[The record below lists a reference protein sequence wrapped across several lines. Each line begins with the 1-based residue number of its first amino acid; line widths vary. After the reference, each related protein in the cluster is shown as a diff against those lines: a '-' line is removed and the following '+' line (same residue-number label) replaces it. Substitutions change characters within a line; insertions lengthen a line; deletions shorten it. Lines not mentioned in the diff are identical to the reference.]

1 MEAVSRRVTVGQHKS
16 AVWLL
21 IDVVNP
27 VKDFVEQ
34 TGDWHRVSWRTNTV
48 INSGSIGHVCVIFK
62 VQIYPVPARWKI
74 DLSSQAVD
82 AIGVVDVMGFWNIV
96 SLVYASETYPVSNRP
111 DIVVR
116 QCCRIVMP
124 KHWVARKHS
133 ESSWEGFRIRC
144 IPSSS
149 NVVHCHAIIEH
160 RFKCSIGI
168 LIEQTGCPVC
178 RFVCLNL
185 AGGT

>member
-27 VKDFVEQ
+27 VKDSAICQMAVLLLFGRRLLVEQ

-149 NVVHCHAIIEH
+149 YTRVSTGAT
-160 RFKCSIGI
+160 SGI
-168 LIEQTGCPVC
+168 QSLCGIPT
-178 RFVCLNL
+178 
-185 AGGT
+185 